1 MSLSPTYQ
9 SLSALSPLYFKDSDE
24 KLEFINQDKFTLQG
38 LNLVT
43 YNINQSANDSFIKNY
58 SVNNLIKDK
67 SSSEIFNLTRKIDTQ
82 DLNTKLNF
90 KTTQNLLSSRFFL
103 QVLTTEDDKET
114 VATFNIDLENLNGS
128 KFLVDFVNKDFCT
141 VSFFD
146 GKIPKFLYD
155 ASREALIFKFLS
167 TEKLP
172 LTSFYYFNYFYD
184 SENKKLRLYKN
195 NNIVTT
201 VTTVLT
207 TNSKSISTGS
217 DGFQLFVNTVLSADI
232 DSIGLLPSNEERLLN
247 GTISVGNE
255 IKLLNDDNIDQ
266 FIYYD
271 FQDNY
276 RLSNDTVSGVK
287 YDFLTYYTYSNV
299 ITGDKNFANL
309 KFFNL
314 KNHISNDNIAYGGP
328 LENRDDNLEYRGREY
343 QNFTNQKSKE
353 TDFDNISLN
362 YTFFDK
368 EYKIG
373 SKDYT
378 AFTLPGDLFPFRKIN
393 INDTGLATNGSFA
406 ATSPYFSDKV
416 FKLTDSNK
424 NKLQNSFIEDQEF
437 LVLQNDVSLFVL
449 QSGDLLGFQS
459 INDTQSNDIFGDYL
473 CTWLKGDGITKG
485 IWFDRYYLPKE
496 NSYTVSFSGNSNI
509 FNDTTQAAEFFKNN
523 ETDLVY
529 YDLKSNM
536 TFEPSAS
543 YGYQRINNKQI
554 NTYID
559 GQKDKLIKDSFN
571 IQTSAVQ
578 IQDINEVNLNDT
590 KGYDNLDIQAI
601 PNRDFNIGFELELDS
616 LSSLDSFQLA
626 GNLYEDG
633 FALKNNFFFTPFI
646 FIPQGNVVHIYD
658 NNLKLLRSN
667 TYKDTEN
674 ILDVLYLEQNNNIVL
689 ICDNRVIKTN
699 YFGEILNER
708 FPDDGFAN
716 SALLLEIIKSYKSKT
731 YYGYNNVL
739 LVSNQYITNNFA
751 INFDLNNLIPL
762 KSPILQQQYLSDPLS
777 ASYDSLVPTVTGSY
791 RFLVGNEPNKLNN
804 DVACSLDNVNR
815 FISKQLIPGEAFLT
829 TSLSSELSGG
839 IIQGQSYDENYYTV
853 IQAATAEVDGSG
865 SPVFNNSFLTFFDF
879 VQDGRARIVFDNF
892 NIAQNEDPI
901 LDSINSEIYD
911 INSVNERLFVQYV
924 NISGGKGFIQEF
936 TPERFKLSA
945 YELSE
950 TVNTGYKIDFLEEN
964 KELKI
969 MSFARDLSSNIVI
982 DKINA
987 TTGQLEE
994 TYTLLL
1000 TGLDTTKRTIYATN
1014 QEIPVT
1020 TFGTNSLTG
1029 LYPKGLYKY
1038 RRIENSAYED
1048 IIAFNSGL
1056 STKFEKLS
1064 VNRPHFTPINYHAI
1078 DQKYNSYRDQLVFK
1092 FNLNSL
1098 IDVETITEQW
1108 NKAGPPLSASGY
1120 SAFTWSNPVSSL
1132 SAWDG
1137 EFLITNSEDV
1147 TNVEII
1153 FVVPNVSIKNYFNID
1168 LDLNSGKIRLYN
1180 NGLFFGDI
1188 SFNPNLIPIERII
1201 YPELFI
1207 NTQNIRNIPIDEIVK
1222 DISYNSSG
1230 GTLKNIKVHNTS
1242 FDQSLINYLELQTKQ
1257 IDPLYF
1263 RVPCG
1268 TRNSNEEIDTLF
1280 TYNIPGNISNYIKV
1294 NIKDVDINN
1303 DIKQQLIDYLQSSV
1317 EVITPSQQKLIYNI
1331 D

>member
-1 MSLSPTYQ
+1 MSLSPTYH
-9 SLSALSPLYFKDSDE
+9 SLTALKPLYFKDFDE

-67 SSSEIFNLTRKIDTQ
+67 SSAEIFNLTKKINTQ

-90 KTTQNLLSSRFFL
+90 KSTQNLLSSTFFL
-103 QVLTTEDDKET
+103 QVITTNDDKESL
-114 VATFNIDLENLNGS
+114 ATFNIDLENLNGS

-155 ASREALIFKFLS
+155 ASRDALIFKFLS
-167 TEKLP
+167 TEKIP

-184 SENKKLRLYKN
+184 SESKKLRLYKDDK
-195 NNIVTT
+195 IVTT
-201 VTTVLT
+201 ITTVLT
-207 TNSKSISTGS
+207 TNAEAISSGP
-217 DGFQLFVNTVLSADI
+217 DGFQVFINTVLSADI
-232 DSIGLLPSNEERLLN
+232 DSIGLLPSNQERLSN

-255 IKLLNDDNIDQ
+255 IKLLNNDNIDQ

-276 RLSNDTVSGVK
+276 KLSNDTVSGVK

-299 ITGDKNFANL
+299 ITGDKNYANL

-393 INDTGLATNGSFA
+393 INDTGLAINGSFA

-416 FKLTDSNK
+416 FKLTDTNK

-496 NSYTVSFSGNSNI
+496 NSYTVSFSGGIHDFDN
-509 FNDTTQAAEFFKNN
+509 TTQAAEYFKNN

-529 YDLKSNM
+529 YDLKSNL

-554 NTYID
+554 NAYID
-559 GQKDKLIKDSFN
+559 GQKDKLLKNSFN

-578 IQDINEVNLNDT
+578 LQDINEVNLNNT

-616 LSSLDSFQLA
+616 LSSLNSFQLA

-674 ILDVLYLEQNNNIVL
+674 ILDVLYIEQNNNIVL
-689 ICDNRVIKTN
+689 VCDNKLIKTN

-708 FPDDGFAN
+708 FPSDGFAN
-716 SALLLEIIKSYKSKT
+716 SDLILEIIKSYKSKT
-731 YYGYNNVL
+731 FYGYNNVL
-739 LVSNQYITNNFA
+739 FVTNKYVTNNLV
-751 INFDLNNLIPL
+751 INLDLNNLIPVE
-762 KSPILQQQYLSDPLS
+762 SPILQQQYLSDPLS
-777 ASYDSLVPTVTGSY
+777 ASVHSLVPAATGSY
-791 RFLVGNEPNKLNN
+791 RFLVG
-804 DVACSLDNVNR
+804 
-815 FISKQLIPGEAFLT
+815 
-829 TSLSSELSGG
+829 
-839 IIQGQSYDENYYTV
+839 
-853 IQAATAEVDGSG
+853 
-865 SPVFNNSFLTFFDF
+865 
-879 VQDGRARIVFDNF
+879 
-892 NIAQNEDPI
+892 
-901 LDSINSEIYD
+901 
-911 INSVNERLFVQYV
+911 
-924 NISGGKGFIQEF
+924 
-936 TPERFKLSA
+936 
-945 YELSE
+945 
-950 TVNTGYKIDFLEEN
+950 
-964 KELKI
+964 
-969 MSFARDLSSNIVI
+969 
-982 DKINA
+982 
-987 TTGQLEE
+987 
-994 TYTLLL
+994 
-1000 TGLDTTKRTIYATN
+1000 
-1014 QEIPVT
+1014 
-1020 TFGTNSLTG
+1020 
-1029 LYPKGLYKY
+1029 
-1038 RRIENSAYED
+1038 
-1048 IIAFNSGL
+1048 
-1056 STKFEKLS
+1056 
-1064 VNRPHFTPINYHAI
+1064 
-1078 DQKYNSYRDQLVFK
+1078 
-1092 FNLNSL
+1092 
-1098 IDVETITEQW
+1098 
-1108 NKAGPPLSASGY
+1108 
-1120 SAFTWSNPVSSL
+1120 
-1132 SAWDG
+1132 
-1137 EFLITNSEDV
+1137 
-1147 TNVEII
+1147 I
-1153 FVVPNVSIKNYFNID
+1153 F
-1168 LDLNSGKIRLYN
+1168 
-1180 NGLFFGDI
+1180 
-1188 SFNPNLIPIERII
+1188 
-1201 YPELFI
+1201 
-1207 NTQNIRNIPIDEIVK
+1207 
-1222 DISYNSSG
+1222 
-1230 GTLKNIKVHNTS
+1230 
-1242 FDQSLINYLELQTKQ
+1242 
-1257 IDPLYF
+1257 
-1263 RVPCG
+1263 
-1268 TRNSNEEIDTLF
+1268 
-1280 TYNIPGNISNYIKV
+1280 
-1294 NIKDVDINN
+1294 
-1303 DIKQQLIDYLQSSV
+1303 
-1317 EVITPSQQKLIYNI
+1317 
-1331 D
+1331 